1 MNLIKRILGIV
12 WIGLGIGAGIYLI
25 YFQAVPLW
33 AKGGNDLVP
42 AIIYTF
48 VLAPLISI
56 GMSLFGYYSLQE
68 NLTTFN
74 YENYDPSRLP
84 ENV

>member
-1 MNLIKRILGIV
+1 MNLLKRILGLV

-56 GMSLFGYYSLQE
+56 GMSLFGFYAFQGE
-68 NLTTFN
+68 F
-74 YENYDPSRLP
+74 DKI
-84 ENV
+84 

>member
-25 YFQAVPLW
+25 YLQAVPLW

-56 GMSLFGYYSLQE
+56 GMSLFGYYSLQGE
-68 NLTTFN
+68 FDNI
-74 YENYDPSRLP
+74 
-84 ENV
+84 

>member
-1 MNLIKRILGIV
+1 MNLLKRILGIV

-56 GMSLFGYYSLQE
+56 GMSLFGYYAFQGE
-68 NLTTFN
+68 F
-74 YENYDPSRLP
+74 DKI
-84 ENV
+84 

>member
-25 YFQAVPLW
+25 YFQAIPLW

-56 GMSLFGYYSLQE
+56 GMSLFGYYALQGE
-68 NLTTFN
+68 FDNI
-74 YENYDPSRLP
+74 
-84 ENV
+84 

>member
-33 AKGGNDLVP
+33 GKGGNDLVP

-56 GMSLFGYYSLQE
+56 GMSLFGYYAFQGE
-68 NLTTFN
+68 F
-74 YENYDPSRLP
+74 DKI
-84 ENV
+84 

>member
-1 MNLIKRILGIV
+1 MNLIKRILGLI

-56 GMSLFGYYSLQE
+56 GMSLFGYYALQGE
-68 NLTTFN
+68 FDNI
-74 YENYDPSRLP
+74 
-84 ENV
+84 

>member
-48 VLAPLISI
+48 ILAPLISI
-56 GMSLFGYYSLQE
+56 GMSLFGYYAFQGE
-68 NLTTFN
+68 F
-74 YENYDPSRLP
+74 DKI
-84 ENV
+84 